1 MPVEFTYPGVYVQ
14 PLIAPQPPTNGVP
27 TSIGA
32 FIGRTP
38 IGPVNEPM
46 LLNNYGDYQRTYGQ
60 LDLDSTVSY
69 MVSDFYNN
77 GGQQTYVVR
86 LFNPWFPTY
95 DAWQAAVA
103 DAGQVTAAAKGK
115 KTAADAI
122 KAMNAYI
129 SKNNLESDPIAT
141 AVVTDFTTL
150 ADAMPSPPTEKELP
164 DLLDTAQK
172 EAAPYGKAVIDVS
185 QFNIAANA
193 AMQTAQKAAQA
204 ASGSPTSSAPV
215 IASAKQAAASYTQPP
230 AQAAANDVVT
240 TATAALKKP
249 PAGLKYLGQYAGIEA
264 ALGVFNALGESLGMA
279 KSEDKAVTSMYNDD
293 IQPLV
298 TAAKQFKPAGK
309 ASDPLTAKDVDN
321 FFSTTAAKA
330 PADLTKAATQAADA
344 AAEKGEDV
352 VAVMLAGVTAIVAKL
367 SDDWP
372 ETLKLEAAN
381 EGTWGNFLSV
391 STNTNGITPE
401 VVTNLG
407 VPRPTIFNIVINWAT
422 PSGQAAS
429 ESFNNVTIDTNGGH
443 NYIGYVLQHKSR
455 LVRMWAGADKPPATF
470 PNPATG
476 QGTGG
481 TDSQPLSLENYLGM
495 SPPTPKTG
503 INALD
508 KIKIF
513 NILCIPPDQRSP
525 DLSSFNDTDNLVY
538 STAAEYCSEH
548 YAMLIID
555 SPNSWWNEYQQGN
568 IQSISLSD
576 LGSYSAEAGRSAA
589 VYFPRIIAQDPTL
602 NGRNVV
608 FPPCGAIAGIWAATD
623 LSRGVWKA
631 PAGLTAA
638 FNGIQQVQGEIS
650 DAENGILNP
659 QGIDVLRNFNPG
671 GSVVW
676 GARTLRGADQLADEY
691 KYIPVQRT
699 LLFIEASLL
708 QDTKWAVFEPN
719 DETLWSGLR
728 SQVLSFMAELFRQGA
743 FAGTSPSQAYF
754 VKCDA
759 STNPPDLQAQGIV
772 TVQVGF
778 APLYPAEF
786 VYITIQQIT
795 APSSGS

>member
-1 MPVEFTYPGVYVQ
+1 MPVQFTYPGVYVQ

-38 IGPVNEPM
+38 MGPVNQPT
-46 LLNNYGDYQRTYGQ
+46 LLNNYGDYQRAYGQ
-60 LDLDSTVSY
+60 LNLDSTVSY

-95 DAWQAAVA
+95 DDQQAALA
-103 DAGQVTAAAKGK
+103 DAAKVGAAAKGA
-115 KTAADAI
+115 KTAADAV
-122 KAMNAYI
+122 KAMKTYI
-129 SKNNLESDPIAT
+129 SKRDAESDPIAN
-141 AVVTDFTTL
+141 AVVANFTAIT
-150 ADAMPSPPTEKELP
+150 DAMSPAPTEKEIP
-164 DLLDTAQK
+164 DLLAEAQN

-185 QFNIAANA
+185 QFNIAADA
-193 AMQTAQKAAQA
+193 ALQTAKKAVQA
-204 ASGSPTSSAPV
+204 ASGSPQSNASV
-215 IASAKQAAASYTQPP
+215 IASAKQAAAGYTQAP
-230 AQAAANDVVT
+230 AMTAAKDV
-240 TATAALKKP
+240 ATAAATKP
-249 PAGLKYLGQYAGIEA
+249 SAKLTYMGQYAGIQA
-264 ALGVFNALGESLGMA
+264 ALGVFHGLGDALGMA
-279 KSEDKAVTSMYNDD
+279 KSKDESVSTMYSND
-293 IQPLV
+293 ISPLV
-298 TAAKQFKPAGK
+298 TAAKQFKPTGK
-309 ASDPLTAKDVDN
+309 STDPLSAKDVTN
-321 FFSTTAAKA
+321 FFSKA
-330 PADLTKAATQAADA
+330 PANLTKAATDAADA
-344 AAEKGEDV
+344 AADKGEDV
-352 VAVMLAGVTAIVAKL
+352 GTVMLAAVRAVVELL
-367 SDDWP
+367 SDSWP

-381 EGTWGNFLSV
+381 EGTWGNFLSA

-401 VVTNLG
+401 VVTKMG
-407 VPRPTIFNIVINWAT
+407 VPRSTIFNLVVNWAT

-429 ESFNNVTIDTNGGH
+429 ETFNNVTIDPNGGH
-443 NYIGYVLQHKSR
+443 HQVGYVLQHQSN
-455 LVRMWAGADKPPATF
+455 LVRLFAGPKPVPSTF
-470 PNPATG
+470 PSPASGT
-476 QGTGG
+476 GTGG
-481 TDSQPLSLENYLGM
+481 TDSQPLSLDDYLGT
-495 SPPTPKTG
+495 SAPKTG
-503 INALD
+503 IHALD
-508 KIKIF
+508 QIKIF
-513 NILCIPPDQRSP
+513 NILCIPPDQRSA

-538 STAAEYCSEH
+538 STAAEYCSER

-555 SPNSWWNEYQQGN
+555 SPNNWWDEYTQGN

-589 VYFPRIIAQDPTL
+589 VYFPRVIAQDPTL

-623 LSRGVWKA
+623 LSRGVWKS

-676 GARTLRGADQLADEY
+676 GARTLRGADQLGDEY
-691 KYIPVQRT
+691 KYVSVQRT
-699 LLFIEASLL
+699 LLYIEASLL

-728 SQVLSFMAELFRQGA
+728 TQVSSFMSELFRQGA
-743 FAGTSPSQAYF
+743 FAGSSPSQAYF

-759 STNPPDLQAQGIV
+759 STNPQDQVVLGIV

-778 APLYPAEF
+778 APLFPAEF

-795 APSSGS
+795 PGSGS